1 MAISRDPHGLPIVKP
16 LGVTARGGEKP
27 QDDKR
32 GEKAVLRITSEG
44 FCRRVVVLCDMYKC
58 NKLKILGVLY

>member
-1 MAISRDPHGLPIVKP
+1 MRRGNLKRSSRKGQAFRYDS
-16 LGVTARGGEKP
+16 TEKKA
-27 QDDKR
+27 QDEKR